1 MANDLKMQMH
11 LVRSM
16 LESPL
21 QATSMDLTVEQNEAR
36 MMLESLWG
44 FSMAGS
50 EWGEYILEY
59 DKFRP
64 GLSTRPRAVPA
75 RRQ

>member
-1 MANDLKMQMH
+1 MASDLKMQMN

-44 FSMAGS
+44 FSSAGS
-50 EWGEYILEY
+50 EWGDYILEY

-64 GLSTRPRAVPA
+64 GLSTRPRTAPT
-75 RRQ
+75 RKR

>member
-1 MANDLKMQMH
+1 MANDIKMQMN

-21 QATSMDLTVEQNEAR
+21 QTTSMDLTVEQDEAR

-44 FSMAGS
+44 FSGTAA
-50 EWGEYILEY
+50 EWGDCILEY

-64 GLSTRPRAVPA
+64 GLSARPQTAPTRKR
-75 RRQ
+75 